1 MTRRLTFCQWLW
13 VQLIWSSLKAPPRQ
27 TEGIIT
33 TEPSC
38 PSLLSAQGWVRWP
51 NCLSEPQSLSFI
63 FFPPGRCT
71 SLLWLNRLSRDPINH
86 HLHSRPVRSPFTTAT
101 SSDMYTLL
109 FKHALHALLR
119 RHLPFI
125 LHHLISQ
132 HTDSHTHTHTQTSLD
147 CIPQAPHQGRP
158 DSYYSQRFP
167 ILLPFLSLSAGQSG
181 LQQPAGPIWTWMNKG
196 SRDNTPPPPRRWS
209 NGVSTVEE
217 GGERLSISYI
227 LKTEGLVDWR
237 SPADQV

>member
-109 FKHALHALLR
+109 FTHALHALLR

-125 LHHLISQ
+125 PHHLISQ
-132 HTDSHTHTHTQTSLD
+132 QTDAHTHIHTLRHLWTVFPRHLIKEDQTAITASASQFSFHFSPYLLDSLV
-147 CIPQAPHQGRP
+147 CNN
-158 DSYYSQRFP
+158 
-167 ILLPFLSLSAGQSG
+167 LLAQYEPE
-181 LQQPAGPIWTWMNKG
+181 WTK
-196 SRDNTPPPPRRWS
+196 
-209 NGVSTVEE
+209 
-217 GGERLSISYI
+217 
-227 LKTEGLVDWR
+227 
-237 SPADQV
+237 